1 MRQKSVG
8 GVAMFV
14 KSYKISSRRL
24 LGLGI
29 MFVAVIALLVY
40 GIGLRISSTD
50 AKVELETSTKISKN
64 ASKGVAKTE
73 KDRHTFISQF
83 GWQVEEEAEEIAEI
97 VIPEKFDEV
106 YDQYNNLQKKQNFNL
121 EKHKGERCKRYTYKI
136 TNYPDYPDNAR
147 INILVLQGKVIGGD
161 VCSTELNGFMHG
173 FAANSAAMETVK
185 ELPLPDEET
194 AVTEQPLGGV
204 LAQSSSEEEVIAD
217 PSAEPPVEDTMT
229 QDLAEI
235 MKALQGEE

>member
-1 MRQKSVG
+1 M
-8 GVAMFV
+8 
-14 KSYKISSRRL
+14 
-24 LGLGI
+24 GLGI

>member
-1 MRQKSVG
+1 
-8 GVAMFV
+8 MFV